1 MEGKLFTDLSL
12 SNDTISFS
20 KDINYNEIYLS
31 GESSILKGVLSKNSF
46 KLKSIIESNEMIL
59 KNTNEYTLKVGDINS
74 LINIKTNTLSSQDC
88 LCKRISINTDRYDYS
103 VNITSNESNDIALS
117 INRIYPNNTPIV
129 EFNEMYI
136 SEDKFNIT
144 VEKVNSKEIEE
155 AGILLFNNKGKI
167 IAVTC
172 INSNKNK
179 ASFSINLE
187 ELSQFRNSIFS
198 ANLILDGHILPIKLD
213 NNIKFKTYVSNNE
226 TLSMATIRTDKDN
239 NICIDT
245 TSSIKIN
252 PVIKNIGFYDSTL
265 TIKGDLNSNI
275 PYYTNLNYETTL
287 VLKLKNGKSIFYK
300 INISNGYFS
309 VKIDKAELEN
319 IKNTSTSAWD
329 IYIDIDKNGTNIISS
344 CVECNCIDS
353 EDIYQQPLFI
363 EDTAATITISNK
375 DNLSIQVKN
384 KLNIIGIRAI
394 GINGKNVQFKFRLD
408 KGPSKSKE
416 VTSPKI
422 QMSSGEIILQLKKSK
437 QKGKNINVT
446 YKVDN
451 MNEFIESLET
461 NGITTIMTIN
471 GLKSTQTITDINPMS
486 INKNLKE
493 MIINSKK
500 AKEIKG
506 AIYNKVFNRLPVS
519 KKKVIFESFLGRNVS
534 GNPKYIYDYMV
545 QENMDQ
551 NYKFYW
557 VVNDFDEHIEGN
569 HTKLKRKSLKY
580 YYHMATSGYWVFNSR
595 QTGEIVKRPDNTYLQ
610 TWHGT
615 PLKKLA
621 SDMTDVDMGGNTNV
635 AEYQENFFVHSR
647 RWDYLLA
654 QNDYSEKIFK
664 RAFNFNKEILK
675 GYPANDILYNQDND
689 ENITKLKEK
698 LGLPTDKKVI
708 LYAPT
713 WRDNNFY
720 KKGHYKMD
728 LELEIDKMREALSDE
743 YVLVIKAHYLIAN
756 NIDDSKYEGFAY
768 NLSKGTDIQELYLVS
783 DIMITDY
790 SSTMFDYANLKRPM
804 IFFAYDLEN
813 YRDSLRGFYFDFE
826 KTAPGPIVKTTEDV
840 ISSIK
845 HIDIVKENYA
855 ELFDNFY
862 NTYCHVDNGN
872 SAKYIVERIFNE
884 NRSENVESNK
894 SSEQEETQTI
904 KDNSNEPKEQ
914 RGSEDESNKN
924 S

>member
-1 MEGKLFTDLSL
+1 MGENLFTDLSL
-12 SNDTISFS
+12 SNDTISFL
-20 KDINYNEIYLS
+20 KEINYNEIYLS
-31 GESSILKGVLSKNSF
+31 GESSILRGVLINNSF
-46 KLKSIIESNEMIL
+46 NLKAIVESNEMLL
-59 KNTNEYTLKVGDINS
+59 KDTNEYILKVGDINS
-74 LINIKTNTLSSQDC
+74 LINIKTNTLNSQDC
-88 LCKRISINTDRYDYS
+88 LGKRILINTDKYDYS
-103 VNITSNESNDIALS
+103 VNITSNESNDIELS
-117 INRIYPNNTPIV
+117 IKRIYPNNTPIV

-144 VEKVNSKEIEE
+144 VEKVNSREIEE

-172 INSNKNK
+172 KNSNKNK

-187 ELSQFRNSIFS
+187 ELSMITNSVFS
-198 ANLILDGHILPIKLD
+198 ANLILDGHILPIKL
-213 NNIKFKTYVSNNE
+213 NNKIKFKTYMSNNE
-226 TLSMATIRTDKDN
+226 SLSMATIRTDLDN

-245 TSSIKIN
+245 TTSIKIN
-252 PVIKNIGFYDSTL
+252 PIINNIEFCDSTL
-265 TIKGDLNSNI
+265 TIKGDLNNNI
-275 PYYTNLNYETTL
+275 PYYTNSNYETTL
-287 VLKLKNGKSIFYK
+287 VLKSKNKKSIFYTL
-300 INISNGYFS
+300 NLSNGHFL
-309 VKIDKAELEN
+309 VNIDKTQLEN
-319 IKNTSTSAWD
+319 IKNISTDEWA

-344 CVECNCIDS
+344 CVECNCIDR
-353 EDIYQQPLFI
+353 EKNYEQPLFI

-375 DNLSIQVKN
+375 ENISIQIKN

-394 GINGKNVQFKFRLD
+394 GINGKNIQFKFRLD
-408 KGPSKSKE
+408 KDPSKLK
-416 VTSPKI
+416 VKNPKI
-422 QMSSGEIILQLKKSK
+422 QMYSGEITLQFKKSK
-437 QKGKNINVT
+437 QRGKNINVT

-451 MNEFIESLET
+451 MEGFIESLQT
-461 NGITTIMTIN
+461 NGITTTMTIN

-493 MIINSKK
+493 MIVNSKK
-500 AKEIKG
+500 AKELKES
-506 AIYNKVFNRLPVS
+506 IYNKVFNKLPVS

-534 GNPKYIYDYMV
+534 GNPKYIYDYMI
-545 QENMDQ
+545 QEKMDQ

-569 HTKLKRKSLKY
+569 HTKIKRKSLKY

-595 QTGEIVKRPDNTYLQ
+595 QTGEIVKRENNIYLQ

-621 SDMTDVDMGGNTNV
+621 SDMTGVDMGGNTNV
-635 AEYQENFFVHSR
+635 TEYQENFFIHSR

-675 GYPANDILYNQDND
+675 GYPANDILYNQNNA
-689 ENITKLKEK
+689 ENITKIKEK

-720 KKGHYKMD
+720 RKGHYKMD
-728 LELEIDKMREALSDE
+728 LELEIDKMREVLSDE
-743 YVLVIKAHYLIAN
+743 YVLIIKAHYLIAN

-826 KTAPGPIVKTTEDV
+826 KKAPGPIVKTTEDV

-855 ELFDNFY
+855 ELFNDFY

-872 SAKYIVERIFNE
+872 SAKHIVERVFNIK
-884 NRSENVESNK
+884 SE
-894 SSEQEETQTI
+894 SSEQQKEVQSI
-904 KDNSNEPKEQ
+904 NDNSNEVNEQ
-914 RGSEDESNKN
+914 RGNEDESNKN